1 MYIIKMSRKTLKFD
15 NIEDNKKEFH
25 ASKQAV
31 DLNLVDI
38 NKIVISDKLGRW
50 SLDDETEISRWKRI
64 VNRFNVKLVK
74 MIKDVNG
81 RFILFHLKVWNIVLD
96 TNMIRPLCIILPQ
109 ISGYMKY
116 FDNGGKICLLW
127 LQVIANW

>member
-1 MYIIKMSRKTLKFD
+1 MSRKTLNFD

-50 SLDDETEISRWKRI
+50 SVDDETEISRWKRI

-74 MIKDVNG
+74 MIKDING
-81 RFILFHLKVWNIVLD
+81 RFILFHLKVWNILLD
-96 TNMIRPLCIILPQ
+96 TNMM
-109 ISGYMKY
+109 ISLDRYVLFYLK
-116 FDNGGKICLLW
+116 
-127 LQVIANW
+127 